1 MNINSQKSMIVKNN
15 IPQIKIC
22 GLTKVDE
29 AVKCAELGANAIGL
43 IFYDKSP
50 RFISENQARNICR
63 ALPDF
68 VRKIGVFVD
77 ESFDSIMEKVH
88 RCALTGIQLHGRETP
103 ELIDSLIHENLLV
116 IKGLF
121 TQTNPNISDV
131 SLYKASAYLVECGK
145 GILPGGNAMTWNW
158 SQAFDFGKKH
168 PFILAGGLD
177 PTNVVQAITQC
188 FPDAV
193 DISSGV
199 EISPGRK
206 DIQKVSDF
214 IKATHSVSGKYML
227 HKKKLRNI
235 FCA

>member
-1 MNINSQKSMIVKNN
+1 MKNST
-15 IPQIKIC
+15 PQEKIC

-43 IFYDKSP
+43 IFYNKSP
-50 RFISENQARNICR
+50 RFISDTRAHEICR
-63 ALPDF
+63 ALPDS

-77 ESFDSIMEKVH
+77 ESFEVIIQKVH
-88 RCALTGIQLHGRETP
+88 RCKLTGIQLHGLETP
-103 ELIDSLIHENLLV
+103 QLIDRLIRENLLV

-121 TQTNPNISDV
+121 TQKKPNISHV

-145 GILPGGNAMTWNW
+145 GKLPGGNAMTWDW
-158 SQAFDFGKKH
+158 SQALDFGKKH

-177 PTNVVQAITQC
+177 PNNVVQAINQC

-193 DISSGV
+193 DVSSGV
-199 EISPGRK
+199 EISPGQK
-206 DIQKVSDF
+206 NIQKIKDF
-214 IKATHSVSGKYML
+214 ISAIHSVSGKYML
-227 HKKKLRNI
+227 HKRKLRNI

>member
-1 MNINSQKSMIVKNN
+1 MKNYT
-15 IPQIKIC
+15 PQVKIC

-43 IFYDKSP
+43 IFYHKSP
-50 RFISENQARNICR
+50 RFISDTRAHEICK
-63 ALPDF
+63 ALPDS
-68 VRKIGVFVD
+68 VGKIGVFVD
-77 ESFDSIMEKVH
+77 ETFDGIMEKVF
-88 RCALTGIQLHGRETP
+88 RCGLTGIQLHGMETP
-103 ELIDSLIHENLLV
+103 ELIDGLIRENLLV

-121 TQTNPNISDV
+121 VQKEPNISRV

-145 GILPGGNAMTWNW
+145 GKLPGGNAMTWDW
-158 SQAFDFGKKH
+158 SQAIDFGKKY

-177 PTNVVQAITQC
+177 PINVVQAVNQC

-193 DISSGV
+193 DVSSGV
-199 EISPGRK
+199 EISPGQK
-206 DIQKVSDF
+206 NIQKVKDF
-214 IKATHSVSGKYML
+214 ISAIHSVSGKYML